1 MRRNCHRN
9 TITNRRRKAGVRSFD
24 FCLAMLLLVGISVN
38 LKAQL
43 PDSLGWGTH
52 YSAVDERQLVETKWR
67 YTYAIHLESNTII
80 HQAEEYYDYYLHF
93 RYDYTYEQ
101 YLNDRMTRGAWSL
114 SGSELFYSFKHI
126 NKFEVAHIDKQTLVL
141 EFTQPNS
148 KGTYQY
154 HFVRVESKD
163 APFVKPAN
171 ELPDVIVETLNPRRE
186 SRRLRALAK
195 RKKKRQRKK
204 KKDNVVEPV
213 YISIELIGGGYY
225 GGIDPVLRDYI
236 HIKSDGRLV
245 KEYKS
250 QHNGLVITK
259 KNIPRE
265 ELEQFAEYIIAQRF
279 FELERMYD
287 CESNFC
293 QERKHNKPTPI
304 PLRLAVAYGS
314 RKKVVTISIWG
325 KDKNNI
331 RYVDY
336 PEALDYIVE
345 AIQRMA
351 HRMEES

>member
-1 MRRNCHRN
+1 MYR
-9 TITNRRRKAGVRSFD
+9 FL
-24 FCLAMLLLVGISVN
+24 CLFILLTLGLPSVQ
-38 LKAQL
+38 AQF
-43 PDSLGWGTH
+43 PDSLGWGTR
-52 YSAVDERQLVETKWR
+52 YPAVDERKIVETKWR
-67 YTYAIHLESNTII
+67 YTYAIHLETNTII
-80 HQAEEYYDYYLHF
+80 HQAEEYYDYFLYF
-93 RYDYTYEQ
+93 RYDYTYFQ
-101 YLNDRMTRGAWSL
+101 YLNGQMTRGGWSL

-126 NKFEVAHIDKQTLVL
+126 NKFEIADIDKQTLVL

-171 ELPDVIVETLNPRRE
+171 ELPDVIVETVNPRRE
-186 SRRLRALAK
+186 SRRLRAIERKK
-195 RKKKRQRKK
+195 RKRAKKRKEEE
-204 KKDNVVEPV
+204 DLV

-236 HIKSDGRLV
+236 HIKSDGRLI
-245 KEYKS
+245 KEFKS
-250 QHNGLVITK
+250 QQKGLVVTK
-259 KNIPRE
+259 KNIPRD
-265 ELEQFAEYIIAQRF
+265 ELEQFAEYIISQRF
-279 FELERMYD
+279 FEYERMYD
-287 CESNFC
+287 CTSSFC
-293 QERKHNKPTPI
+293 QERKHSKPTPI

-336 PEALDYIVE
+336 PPGFDFIVE

-351 HRMEES
+351 HRMDES